1 MSTSKKP
8 HSGGLRLRD
17 GRSTAGEGA
26 ASADV
31 AATASP
37 QLSRS
42 ITLGGGALTLGRMNK
57 ELAMRQQSLRKAP
70 MRHAVERTAEDRV
83 MKNVPVPEPCLL
95 DSNVLFDEHGKPFV
109 SLLRSHLSREGLL
122 HTLMVV
128 IFVAFFFFGLP
139 WSF

>member
-8 HSGGLRLRD
+8 HSGGLHLRD
-17 GRSTAGEGA
+17 GRYTVSEGDTMAAGPGF
-26 ASADV
+26 
-31 AATASP
+31 
-37 QLSRS
+37 SRS
-42 ITLGGGALTLGRMNK
+42 ITLGAGSLTLGRMNK

-109 SLLRSHLSREGLL
+109 SLLRSHLSREGL
-122 HTLMVV
+122 
-128 IFVAFFFFGLP
+128 
-139 WSF
+139 